1 MCLSDHLNIF
11 PQKKHCFFEKQ
22 CHFPPAA
29 HCCRSEQIQHI
40 VQIDFFPDVQLIP
53 GFRHIVEQ
61 ELQNQ
66 RTAKSPPLDLELGK
80 SHGQVDIFYGV
91 RTDKSRIGHRFGK
104 QIAALCIR
112 SRAVMLPAAFSEI
125 FAADGFVTA
134 LPVPAAKPA
143 AFIAQKFHF
152 VPLPSGQC
160 IPLRKRLIQPEIRHD
175 IAEILPVDLPAKIL
189 KIRQN
194 LGGRG
199 NKIEPR
205 ILLL

>member
-1 MCLSDHLNIF
+1 MSNLHSICNYTYYVIHDKLTFFKNFLKYICIRSAIF
-11 PQKKHCFFEKQ
+11 SLKE
-22 CHFPPAA
+22 
-29 HCCRSEQIQHI
+29 IQHI

-112 SRAVMLPAAFSEI
+112 SRAVMLRAAFSEI
-125 FAADGFVTA
+125 FAADVFIAVFSVCTAYITAFVAKKLHFVFLLSGEIGEFIQGFV
-134 LPVPAAKPA
+134 
-143 AFIAQKFHF
+143 
-152 VPLPSGQC
+152 
-160 IPLRKRLIQPEIRHD
+160 
-175 IAEILPVDLPAKIL
+175 
-189 KIRQN
+189 
-194 LGGRG
+194 
-199 NKIEPR
+199 
-205 ILLL
+205 

>member
-1 MCLSDHLNIF
+1 M
-11 PQKKHCFFEKQ
+11 
-22 CHFPPAA
+22 
-29 HCCRSEQIQHI
+29 
-40 VQIDFFPDVQLIP
+40 QLIP
-53 GFRHIVEQ
+53 GFRHIVEK

-134 LPVPAAKPA
+134 FPVPAAKPA

-152 VPLPSGQC
+152 VLLPSGQR
-160 IPLRKRLIQPEIRHD
+160 IPLRERLIQPEIRYD
-175 IAEILPVDLPAKIL
+175 IAEILPVDLPPKIL

-199 NKIEPR
+199 DKVEPR